1 LAPPARI
8 PSQRARAARRLAQN
22 RAMDIAAAPPRLPK
36 RELWRRFALRGVR
49 VEALALVIAVCLWA
63 TFHQDFGI
71 SLVYSICISTMCWL
85 LIDIGRAVVAAR
97 RPSWVG
103 GGGGQWPGWIWMLGI
118 VAVGAILGYAAGNE
132 IANRLTGLQTPGP
145 FNAGPRQTLSLLVM
159 ALVPAVVITYFFQS
173 RELISAQRAAVERAE
188 RQAAEQQLKLLESQL
203 EPHMLF
209 NTLANLRALIAVDP
223 VRAQAMLDRLIAFL
237 RASLAGSR
245 AGAQTLAVELD
256 RLRDY
261 LALMEVRM
269 GPRLTTR
276 IALAGDAAAALVPPL
291 LLQPIV
297 ENSIKHG
304 LEPKREG
311 GRIEVSAGR
320 EGDALVI
327 RVRDSGVGAA
337 TALAPGDGGFGLGH
351 VRERLATLYGAH
363 AASFELVPVDD
374 GEGGMLATVR
384 LPFTIEPAATAAATL
399 KPLSAER

>member
-1 LAPPARI
+1 MDMAGARPA
-8 PSQRARAARRLAQN
+8 
-22 RAMDIAAAPPRLPK
+22 LPK

-49 VEALALVIAVCLWA
+49 VEGAALVIAVCLWA

-71 SLVYSICISTMCWL
+71 TLVYSICISTMCWL
-85 LIDIGRAVVAAR
+85 LIDLGRSVVAALL
-97 RPSWVG
+97 PSVATQ
-103 GGGGQWPGWIWMLGI
+103 GGGQWPGWIWMAAI
-118 VAVGAILGYAAGNE
+118 VVVGAVLGYAAGNE
-132 IANRLTGLQTPGP
+132 IANRLTGLQVAGP

-159 ALVPAVVITYFFQS
+159 ALVPAVTITYFFQS
-173 RELISAQRAAVERAE
+173 REMIAAQRAAVERAE

-223 VRAQAMLDRLIAFL
+223 ARAQAMLDRLIAFL

-245 AGAQTLAVELD
+245 AGVQTLAVEID

-269 GPRLTTR
+269 GARLATR
-276 IALAGDAAAALVPPL
+276 FTLAGDAAAAQVPPL

-320 EGDALVI
+320 EGEALVI
-327 RVRDSGVGAA
+327 RIRDTGVGAA
-337 TALAPGDGGFGLGH
+337 AALAPGEVGFGLGH
-351 VRERLATLYGAH
+351 VRERLATLYGS

-374 GEGGMLATVR
+374 GEGGMRATVR
-384 LPFTIEPAATAAATL
+384 LPFTIAPAATAAATS
-399 KPLSAER
+399 LS